1 MKNVYII
8 ILVVLILIN
17 VISFVYGRKVLANVR
32 SDEGKAS
39 EEAYKK
45 GMKYVIF
52 SAILSF
58 TTIIAATVMILLDVL

>member
-1 MKNVYII
+1 MKNVFII

-17 VISFVYGRKVLANVR
+17 AISFIYGRKFLGNVK
-32 SDEGKAS
+32 SDESKAS

-52 SAILSF
+52 SVILSF